1 MKGRVKVR
9 QKQGRLHRS
18 TALDEVEEMTEA
30 DALARLQTQ
39 EDALRS
45 AIVVRRCDCEK
56 DPDWTPEDIGRLV
69 QLIGDGAR
77 YEDAGHAL
85 GRSAGAVSVEL
96 SKVRKWIS
104 PDRPRSHTSRKQGRP
119 RGTTPEQEERIHELR
134 LGGATIPDIAK
145 DVGVGEG
152 CVRWVIAEVDG

>member
-1 MKGRVKVR
+1 MKGSVKVH
-9 QKQGRLHRS
+9 QKQGRLHRC

-30 DALARLQTQ
+30 DAIAALQAK
-39 EDALRS
+39 EEALRA
-45 AIVVRRCDCEK
+45 AIVPSNILGDKE
-56 DPDWTPEDIGRLV
+56 PDWTPEDIGRLV
-69 QLIGDGAR
+69 QLIGSGAR
-77 YEDAGHAL
+77 YEDAGNAL

-145 DVGVGEG
+145 EVGVGEG